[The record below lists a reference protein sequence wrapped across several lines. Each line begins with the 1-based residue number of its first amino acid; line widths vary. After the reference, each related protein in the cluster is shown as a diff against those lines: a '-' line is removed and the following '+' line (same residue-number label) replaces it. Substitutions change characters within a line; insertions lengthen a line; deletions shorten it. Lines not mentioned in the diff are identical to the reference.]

1 MQMNQPQQ
9 KTSFTITL
17 IYVALLFST
26 IVYLIVAFML
36 SRTGWKPLVDPAL
49 AQMLMGIFL
58 ALSLIDV
65 MFISWLK
72 RRSFTEEISG
82 IQAGDSLRR
91 FIVSKSVLLFALSE
105 IPALLGLMIFFLSGN
120 LIMSIVFWTLS
131 LIAFLIARP
140 PKELLDK
147 ADSVP

>member
-1 MQMNQPQQ
+1 MPQPQQ

-17 IYVALLFST
+17 IYAALLFST

-36 SRTGWKPLVDPAL
+36 SRTGWKPLIDPAL

-58 ALSLIDV
+58 ALCLIDV
-65 MFISWLK
+65 MFVSWLK

-82 IQAGDSLRR
+82 IQAGDSMRR
-91 FIVSKSVLLFALSE
+91 FIVSKSVVLFALSE
-105 IPALLGLMIFFLSGN
+105 IPAVLGLTIFFLSGN
-120 LIMSIVFWTLS
+120 LVMAIVFWTLS

-140 PKELLDK
+140 SKELLDK

>member
-1 MQMNQPQQ
+1 MNQTRQ

-17 IYVALLFST
+17 IYAALLFST
-26 IVYLIVAFML
+26 VVYLIVAFML

-72 RRSFTEEISG
+72 KRSFTQEISG
-82 IQAGDSLRR
+82 VQAGESMRR

-105 IPALLGLMIFFLSGN
+105 IPALLGLTIFFLSGN

>member
-1 MQMNQPQQ
+1 MNQPQQ

-17 IYVALLFST
+17 IYAALLFST
-26 IVYLIVAFML
+26 IVYLIVAFLL

-82 IQAGDSLRR
+82 IQAGDSMRR

-105 IPALLGLMIFFLSGN
+105 IPVLLGLMIFFLSGN

-131 LIAFLIARP
+131 LVAFLVARP

-147 ADSVP
+147 ADSLP

>member
-1 MQMNQPQQ
+1 MNQQQQ

-17 IYVALLFST
+17 IYSALLFST

-49 AQMLMGIFL
+49 AQTLMGIFL
-58 ALSLIDV
+58 ALALIDV
-65 MFISWLK
+65 MFVSWLK
-72 RRSFTEEISG
+72 KKSFIDEISG
-82 IQAGDSLRR
+82 VQSGDAMRK

-105 IPALLGLMIFFLSGN
+105 IPALFGLLIFFLSGN
-120 LIMSIVFWTLS
+120 LIMAIFFWTLS

-140 PKELLDK
+140 PKELLDR
-147 ADSVP
+147 ADSAV

>member
-1 MQMNQPQQ
+1 VPQPQQ

-17 IYVALLFST
+17 IYAALLFST

-36 SRTGWKPLVDPAL
+36 SRTGWKALVDPAL

-65 MFISWLK
+65 MFVSWLK

-82 IQAGDSLRR
+82 VQAGDSMRR

-105 IPALLGLMIFFLSGN
+105 IPALLGLIIFFLSGN

>member
-1 MQMNQPQQ
+1 MNQQQQ

-17 IYVALLFST
+17 IYAALLFST

-36 SRTGWKPLVDPAL
+36 SRTGWKPLVDSGL
-49 AQMLMGIFL
+49 AQTLMGILL

-65 MFISWLK
+65 MFVSWMKK
-72 RRSFTEEISG
+72 RAFSQEVSG
-82 IQAGDSLRR
+82 IPIGDSLRR

-105 IPALLGLMIFFLSGN
+105 IPAVLGLTIFFLSGN
-120 LIMSIVFWTLS
+120 LIVSIVFWVIS
-131 LIAFLIARP
+131 LISFLIARP
-140 PKELLDK
+140 PRELLEK

>member
-1 MQMNQPQQ
+1 MPQQQ

-17 IYVALLFST
+17 IYAALLFST
-26 IVYLIVAFML
+26 IVYLIIAFML
-36 SRTGWKPLVDPAL
+36 SRTGWKALVDPAL

-65 MFISWLK
+65 MFVSWLK

-82 IQAGDSLRR
+82 VQAGDSMRR

-105 IPALLGLMIFFLSGN
+105 IPAILGLIIFFLSGN

>member
-1 MQMNQPQQ
+1 MNQPQQ

-17 IYVALLFST
+17 IYAALLFST

-72 RRSFTEEISG
+72 RKSFTEEISG
-82 IQAGDSLRR
+82 IQAGDSMRR

>member
-1 MQMNQPQQ
+1 
-9 KTSFTITL
+9 
-17 IYVALLFST
+17 
-26 IVYLIVAFML
+26 
-36 SRTGWKPLVDPAL
+36 
-49 AQMLMGIFL
+49 MLMGIFL

-65 MFISWLK
+65 MFVSWLK

-82 IQAGDSLRR
+82 VQAGDSMRR

-105 IPALLGLMIFFLSGN
+105 IPAILGLIIFFLSGN

-147 ADSVP
+147 ADSVRECRPEGRLFCIRRRAFGRPLRNSLTPERIAINCFPFKQS

>member
-1 MQMNQPQQ
+1 MPQPQQ

-17 IYVALLFST
+17 IYAALLFST

-49 AQMLMGIFL
+49 AQMLMGIFF

-65 MFISWLK
+65 MFVSWLK

-82 IQAGDSLRR
+82 IQAGDSMRR

-105 IPALLGLMIFFLSGN
+105 IPALLGLIIFFLSGN

>member
-1 MQMNQPQQ
+1 VPQPQQ

-17 IYVALLFST
+17 IYAALLFST

-36 SRTGWKPLVDPAL
+36 SRTGWKALVNPAL

-65 MFISWLK
+65 MFVSWLK

-82 IQAGDSLRR
+82 VQAGDSMRR

-105 IPALLGLMIFFLSGN
+105 IPALLGLIIFFLSGN

>member
-1 MQMNQPQQ
+1 VPQPQQ

-17 IYVALLFST
+17 IYAALLFST
-26 IVYLIVAFML
+26 VVYLIVAFML
-36 SRTGWKPLVDPAL
+36 SRTGWKPLVDPGL

-72 RRSFTEEISG
+72 KKSFNDEISG
-82 IQAGDSLRR
+82 IPVGDSLRR

-105 IPALLGLMIFFLSGN
+105 IPAVLGLTIFFLSGN
-120 LIMSIVFWTLS
+120 LIMSIFFWTLS

-140 PKELLDK
+140 PRELLDK

>member
-1 MQMNQPQQ
+1 MNQQQQ

-17 IYVALLFST
+17 IYAALLFST

-36 SRTGWKPLVDPAL
+36 SRIGWKPLIDPAL

-65 MFISWLK
+65 MFVSWLK
-72 RRSFTEEISG
+72 KKSFNEEISG
-82 IQAGDSLRR
+82 IQAGDTMRK
-91 FIVSKSVLLFALSE
+91 FIVSKSVVIFALCE
-105 IPALLGLMIFFLSGN
+105 IPALLGLTIFFLSGS
-120 LIMSIVFWTLS
+120 LIMAIVFWTLS

-140 PKELLDK
+140 PKEILDK
-147 ADSVP
+147 ADSMP

>member
-1 MQMNQPQQ
+1 MPQPQQ

-17 IYVALLFST
+17 IYAALLFST

-36 SRTGWKPLVDPAL
+36 SRTGWKPLIDPAL
-49 AQMLMGIFL
+49 AQTLMGIFL

-65 MFISWLK
+65 MFVSWLK
-72 RRSFTEEISG
+72 RKSFNEEVSG
-82 IQAGDSLRR
+82 IQAGESMRK
-91 FIVSKSVLLFALSE
+91 FIVTKSVLLFALSE

-120 LIMSIVFWTLS
+120 LIMTIVFWTLS

>member
-1 MQMNQPQQ
+1 MSQPQQ

-17 IYVALLFST
+17 IYAALLFST

-36 SRTGWKPLVDPAL
+36 SRTGWKALVDPAL

-65 MFISWLK
+65 MFVSWLK
-72 RRSFTEEISG
+72 RKSFTKEISG
-82 IQAGDSLRR
+82 VQAGDSMRR

-105 IPALLGLMIFFLSGN
+105 IPALLGLIIFFLSGN

-147 ADSVP
+147 ADSAP

>member
-1 MQMNQPQQ
+1 MNQQRQ

-17 IYVALLFST
+17 IYAALLFST
-26 IVYLIVAFML
+26 IVYLIIAFML
-36 SRTGWKPLVDPAL
+36 SRTGWKALVDPAL

-65 MFISWLK
+65 MFVSWLK
-72 RRSFTEEISG
+72 RRSFTRRFSG
-82 IQAGDSLRR
+82 VQAGDSMRR

-105 IPALLGLMIFFLSGN
+105 IPAILGLIIFFLSGN

>member
-1 MQMNQPQQ
+1 MPQPQQ

-17 IYVALLFST
+17 IYAALLFST

-36 SRTGWKPLVDPAL
+36 SRTGWKALVDPAL

-65 MFISWLK
+65 MFVSWLK
-72 RRSFTEEISG
+72 RKSFTEEISG
-82 IQAGDSLRR
+82 VQAGDPMRR

-105 IPALLGLMIFFLSGN
+105 IPALLGLIIFFLSGN

-131 LIAFLIARP
+131 LIAFLIARA
-140 PKELLDK
+140 KGTF
-147 ADSVP
+147 V

>member
-1 MQMNQPQQ
+1 MPQQQ

-17 IYVALLFST
+17 IYAALLFST

-36 SRTGWKPLVDPAL
+36 SRTGWKALVDPGL

-58 ALSLIDV
+58 ALSLINV
-65 MFISWLK
+65 MFVSWLK
-72 RRSFTEEISG
+72 KKSFIDDISG
-82 IQAGDSLRR
+82 VQPGDSMRK
-91 FIVSKSVLLFALSE
+91 FIVSKSVVLFALSE
-105 IPALLGLMIFFLSGN
+105 IPSLLGLMIFFLSGN
-120 LIMSIVFWTLS
+120 LIMAIVFWTLS

-140 PKELLDK
+140 SKELLDK

>member
-1 MQMNQPQQ
+1 MNQTRQ

-17 IYVALLFST
+17 IYAALLFST
-26 IVYLIVAFML
+26 VVYLIVAFML

-72 RRSFTEEISG
+72 RKSFTQEISG
-82 IQAGDSLRR
+82 VQAGESMRR

-105 IPALLGLMIFFLSGN
+105 IPALLGLTIFFLSGN

>member
-1 MQMNQPQQ
+1 MPQPQQ
-9 KTSFTITL
+9 KTSFTVTL
-17 IYVALLFST
+17 IYAALLFST

-36 SRTGWKPLVDPAL
+36 SRTGWKPLVDPGL

-58 ALSLIDV
+58 ALALIDV
-65 MFISWLK
+65 MFVSWLK
-72 RRSFTEEISG
+72 KRSFTEEISG
-82 IQAGDSLRR
+82 IQVGDSLRR

-105 IPALLGLMIFFLSGN
+105 IPALLGLTIFLLSGN
-120 LIMSIVFWTLS
+120 LFMAIVFWTLS

-140 PKELLDK
+140 SKELLDK

>member
-1 MQMNQPQQ
+1 MPQQQ

-17 IYVALLFST
+17 IYAALLFST

-36 SRTGWKPLVDPAL
+36 SRTGWKALVDPAL

-58 ALSLIDV
+58 AFSLIDV
-65 MFISWLK
+65 MFVSWLK

-82 IQAGDSLRR
+82 VQAGDSMRR

-105 IPALLGLMIFFLSGN
+105 IPALLGLIIFFLSGN

-131 LIAFLIARP
+131 LVAFLIARP

>member
-1 MQMNQPQQ
+1 
-9 KTSFTITL
+9 
-17 IYVALLFST
+17 
-26 IVYLIVAFML
+26 ML
-36 SRTGWKPLVDPAL
+36 SRTGWKALVDPAL
-49 AQMLMGIFL
+49 AQYLMGIFI

-65 MFISWLK
+65 MFVSWFK

-82 IQAGDSLRR
+82 VQAGDSMRK

-105 IPALLGLMIFFLSGN
+105 IPALLGLIIFFLSGN
-120 LIMSIVFWTLS
+120 LIMSVVFWTLS

>member
-1 MQMNQPQQ
+1 MPQAQQ

-17 IYVALLFST
+17 IYAALLFST

-36 SRTGWKPLVDPAL
+36 SRTGWKPLIDPAL

-58 ALSLIDV
+58 ALCLIDV
-65 MFISWLK
+65 MFVSWLK

-82 IQAGDSLRR
+82 IQAGDSMRR
-91 FIVSKSVLLFALSE
+91 FIVSKSVVLFALSE
-105 IPALLGLMIFFLSGN
+105 IPAVLGLTIFFLSGN
-120 LIMSIVFWTLS
+120 LIMAIVFWTLS

-140 PKELLDK
+140 SKELLDK

>member
-1 MQMNQPQQ
+1 VPQPQQ

-17 IYVALLFST
+17 IYAALLFST

-36 SRTGWKPLVDPAL
+36 SRTGWKALVDPAL

-58 ALSLIDV
+58 AFSLIDV
-65 MFISWLK
+65 MFVSWLK

-82 IQAGDSLRR
+82 VQAGDSMRR

-105 IPALLGLMIFFLSGN
+105 IPALLGLIIFFLSGN

-131 LIAFLIARP
+131 LVAFLIARP

>member
-1 MQMNQPQQ
+1 MPQPQQ

-17 IYVALLFST
+17 IYAALLFST

-36 SRTGWKPLVDPAL
+36 SRTGWKPLIDPAL

-65 MFISWLK
+65 MFVSWLK
-72 RRSFTEEISG
+72 RKSFIDDISG
-82 IQAGDSLRR
+82 IQAGDSMRK
-91 FIVSKSVLLFALSE
+91 FIVSKSVVLFALSE

-120 LIMSIVFWTLS
+120 LIMAIVFWTLS
-131 LIAFLIARP
+131 LIAFLVARP
-140 PKELLDK
+140 SRELMDK